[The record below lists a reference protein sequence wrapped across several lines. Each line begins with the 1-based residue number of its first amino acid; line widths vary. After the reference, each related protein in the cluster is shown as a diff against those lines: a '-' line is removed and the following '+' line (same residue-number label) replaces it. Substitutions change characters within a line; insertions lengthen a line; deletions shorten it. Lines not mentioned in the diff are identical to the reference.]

1 MCFNNSQQ
9 PSPPQIAQA
18 TPPPPVKPLQEAQ
31 TSQLPIRDLQQK
43 ETKPVAYGAKS
54 QRLAANKRQKRDSA
68 SLLVPLA
75 DSGNKPGG
83 LNA

>member
-1 MCFNNSQQ
+1 MCFNNSSQ
-9 PSPPQIAQA
+9 PSPPEIAQT

-31 TSQLPIRDLQQK
+31 TSQLPVRDLQVK

-54 QRLAANKRQKRDSA
+54 QRLAANKRPKRDSA

>member
-1 MCFNNSQQ
+1 MCFNNSAQ
-9 PSPPQIAQA
+9 PSPPEIAQT
-18 TPPPPVKPLQEAQ
+18 TPPPPPKPLEIAQ
-31 TSQLPIRDLQQK
+31 TSQLPVRDLQQK

-54 QRLAANKRQKRDSA
+54 QRLAANKRQKRDAA

-75 DSGNKPGG
+75 DAGNKPGG

>member
-1 MCFNNSQQ
+1 MCFNNSSA
-9 PSPPQIAQA
+9 PSPPQIAQT
-18 TPPPPVKPLQEAQ
+18 TPPPPPKPLEIAQ
-31 TSQLPIRDLQQK
+31 TSTLPVRDLQQND
-43 ETKPVAYGAKS
+43 TKPVAFGAKS
-54 QRLAANKRQKRDSA
+54 QRLAANQRQKRDAA